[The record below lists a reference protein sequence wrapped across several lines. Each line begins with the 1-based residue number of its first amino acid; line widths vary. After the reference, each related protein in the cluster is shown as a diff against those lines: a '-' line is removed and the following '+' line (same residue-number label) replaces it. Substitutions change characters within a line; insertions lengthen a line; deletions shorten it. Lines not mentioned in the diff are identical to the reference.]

1 MGALS
6 LKHIEGWPLSSGP
19 LREARK
25 IYDDDGQFISF
36 LGNNSLLPHPNNQW
50 PHYEDISKLEKLNS
64 LRIKMISDLAN

>member
-6 LKHIEGWPLSSGP
+6 LKHIEGWPLPLGP

-25 IYDDDGQFISF
+25 IFDDGGQFISF
-36 LGNNSLLPHPNNQW
+36 LGNNSLLPHSNNQW

-64 LRIKMISDLAN
+64 LAIWMISNLAS